1 MTLSIIIVNYNVKY
15 YLEQC
20 LHSVWK
26 AVESIDNEV
35 FVVDNASKDDSVA
48 YLKTKF
54 PQQQYPRLHIIAN
67 RHNLGF
73 GKANNLALKKA
84 TGEFI
89 LFLNPD
95 TILTEH
101 TLHDCIAFART
112 QPNLGGLGV
121 KMLRD
126 NGEFALESR
135 RSLPTPWTSFCKIT
149 GLATLFPK
157 SKLFGKYNLRFQS
170 ENESSQI
177 DIISGAFLFA
187 KHEVLKKTGGFDEQ
201 FFMYGEDIDLSYR
214 ILKAGY
220 KNYYLPTPILHYKG
234 ESTHK
239 NSFRYVHVFY
249 EAMLIFFRKHYRH
262 YSLLLSIPIMAA
274 IILSACL
281 SLVSRQL
288 RRFKRFLFPNPSN
301 AEERCYYNGTHLD
314 DFLRLNMPLT
324 EDASKAL
331 YFVYDTADLSYDEI
345 LSRLSNS
352 DHKHYLGTFFPKE
365 KILITAGDVF
375 H

>member
-26 AVESIDNEV
+26 AVEGIDNEV

-112 QPNLGGLGV
+112 RPDLGGLGV

-170 ENESSQI
+170 EDESSQI

>member
-26 AVESIDNEV
+26 AVEGIDNEV

-54 PQQQYPRLHIIAN
+54 PQQQYPHLHIIAN

-112 QPNLGGLGV
+112 RPNLGGLGV

-170 ENESSQI
+170 EDESSQI
-177 DIISGAFLFA
+177 DIVSGAFLFA

-249 EAMLIFFRKHYRH
+249 EAMLIFFRN

-288 RRFKRFLFPNPSN
+288 RRFKRFLFPKPSN

>member
-1 MTLSIIIVNYNVKY
+1 MIGKCKAIAHGSTALEYIFREGKLGSRFAFHNLCSREPKAIYEEMKVVSDYNTRCRNKFLRIEIGIAPQDERKLPVSELMRIAHLFAKQMG
-15 YLEQC
+15 LDNHQW
-20 LHSVWK
+20 V
-26 AVESIDNEV
+26 AVTHKDTDN
-35 FVVDNASKDDSVA
+35 
-48 YLKTKF
+48 
-54 PQQQYPRLHIIAN
+54 RHLHIIAN

-112 QPNLGGLGV
+112 RPNLGGLGV

-170 ENESSQI
+170 EDESSQI

-288 RRFKRFLFPNPSN
+288 RRFKRFL
-301 AEERCYYNGTHLD
+301 
-314 DFLRLNMPLT
+314 
-324 EDASKAL
+324 
-331 YFVYDTADLSYDEI
+331 
-345 LSRLSNS
+345 
-352 DHKHYLGTFFPKE
+352 
-365 KILITAGDVF
+365 
-375 H
+375 